1 MQTSLGV
8 LVTKLRNVNVL
19 FQQVW
24 IILLFFAVFSPLLIR
39 RLWSGSF
46 CWNRGWNIEIFSEF
60 LEENQTNSIHS
71 ICNVLLRTF
80 FKQIDSNKWIQF
92 VLSFLFPGHR
102 FQNKTK
108 RTTIFHWTTR
118 FILGSAVK
126 CGNEWKSNKQNVI
139 SWSNKHFSK
148 IKKIQTVTKYA
159 Q

>member
-60 LEENQTNSIHS
+60 LEKIKPIQ
-71 ICNVLLRTF
+71 F
-80 FKQIDSNKWIQF
+80 IQF
-92 VLSFLFPGHR
+92 VTFYFALSLNKLIATSGFSSCYRFYFLVTDFRTKLKGPRYFIEPLDLYLDLPLSAEMNGNR
-102 FQNKTK
+102 INKM
-108 RTTIFHWTTR
+108 
-118 FILGSAVK
+118 S
-126 CGNEWKSNKQNVI
+126 
-139 SWSNKHFSK
+139 
-148 IKKIQTVTKYA
+148 
-159 Q
+159 